1 MTDFSK
7 GAAFVDGRYV
17 PIVDARI
24 SLLDWGFLHSDATY
38 DVAHVWQGKFFRIDD
53 YINRFHASM
62 ANLRMSIP
70 FDRDQIRSIMIELV
84 KLSELREAYV
94 EIICTRGRP
103 EPGSRDLRTC
113 QNKFLAFAIP
123 FIWVATTEQRERGLN
138 LLVSQQQRIAPESI
152 DPRVKNYH
160 WLDMVEALFEAYDQD
175 ADTAVLV
182 DAQGNLV
189 EGPGFNIFA
198 RLGDT
203 VITPARGVLEGVT
216 RKTVLE
222 LLADEDYSV
231 REAFLPSDTVRDADE
246 VFITSTAGGIVPVT
260 RIDGIDIADGSPGL
274 LSVKLRDAYWAL
286 HEDPEYSLEV
296 DYQDLPRNP

>member
-1 MTDFSK
+1 MADFLK
-7 GAAFVDGRYV
+7 GAAFVDGLYV
-17 PIVDARI
+17 PIADARI

-62 ANLRMSIP
+62 ANLRMSVP
-70 FDRDQIRSIMIELV
+70 FDRGQIRSIMIELV
-84 KLSELREAYV
+84 KLSGLREAYV
-94 EIICTRGRP
+94 EIICTRGTP

-113 QNKFLAFAIP
+113 QNNFFAFAIP
-123 FIWVATTEQRERGLN
+123 FIWIATTEQRERGLN
-138 LLVSQQQRIAPESI
+138 LLVSQQQRIPPESI

-160 WLDMVEALFEAYDQD
+160 WLDMVKALFEACDQE
-175 ADTAVLV
+175 ADTAVVV

-216 RKTVLE
+216 RKTALE
-222 LLADEDYSV
+222 LLADENYSV
-231 REAFLPSDTVRDADE
+231 QETFLPAARARNADE
-246 VFITSTAGGIVPVT
+246 VFVTSTAGGIVPVT
-260 RIDGIDIADGSPGL
+260 RIDGVNIADGSPGL

-286 HEDPEYSLEV
+286 HEDSEYSLEV
-296 DYQDLPRNP
+296 DY